1 MTAPVFV
8 DTNVLVYARDL
19 REKVKQPVA
28 ALWIAHLWRD
38 RAGRT
43 STQVLSEYYVT
54 VTRKLRPGM
63 AAAQAWDEVNA
74 FLSWHPQPVDATLLQ
89 RAYQIEQRYRLSWWD
104 SAVVGA
110 AQLQD
115 CALLLT
121 EDLQDGAVFGSVTVR
136 SPFTLA
142 AEDPRATYRL
152 PPAESTHRP
161 RGRPARKITS
171 ASRRPSFTTT
181 LVDEGI

>member
-1 MTAPVFV
+1 MSAPVFV

-19 REKVKQPVA
+19 REKAKQPVA
-28 ALWIAHLWRD
+28 ALWIAQLWRD
-38 RAGRT
+38 RTGRT
-43 STQVLSEYYVT
+43 STQVLSEFYVT
-54 VTRKLRPGM
+54 VTRKLKPGM
-63 AAAQAWDEVNA
+63 PAAQAWDEVNA
-74 FLSWHPQPVDATLLQ
+74 LLSWHPQAVDAALLQ

-142 AEDPRATYRL
+142 AEDPRAIYRL
-152 PPAESTHRP
+152 PPPESPHRP
-161 RGRPARKITS
+161 RGRPARKT
-171 ASRRPSFTTT
+171 P
-181 LVDEGI
+181 

>member
-19 REKVKQPVA
+19 REKAKQAVA
-28 ALWIAHLWRD
+28 AQWIAQLWRD
-38 RAGRT
+38 RIGRT
-43 STQVLSEYYVT
+43 SMQVLSEFYVT
-54 VTRKLRPGM
+54 VTRKLKPGM
-63 AAAQAWDEVNA
+63 PPAQAWDEVNA
-74 FLSWHPQPVDATLLQ
+74 FLTWQPQAVDAALLQ
-89 RAYQIEQRYRLSWWD
+89 RAYQIEQRYRLGWWD

-136 SPFTLA
+136 SPFTLS
-142 AEDPRATYRL
+142 AEDPRAIYRA
-152 PPAESTHRP
+152 PPAEITHRP
-161 RGRPARKITS
+161 RGRPARKI
-171 ASRRPSFTTT
+171 R
-181 LVDEGI
+181 

>member
-1 MTAPVFV
+1 MSAPVFV

-19 REKVKQPVA
+19 REKAKQPVA
-28 ALWIAHLWRD
+28 AQWIAQLWRD
-38 RAGRT
+38 RTGRIG
-43 STQVLSEYYVT
+43 TQVLSEFYVT
-54 VTRKLRPGM
+54 VTRKLKPGM
-63 AAAQAWDEVNA
+63 PPAQAWDEVNA
-74 FLSWHPQPVDATLLQ
+74 FLSWHPQAVDAALLR

-142 AEDPRATYRL
+142 AEDPRAIYRL
-152 PPAESTHRP
+152 LPPENAHRA
-161 RGRPARKITS
+161 RGRPARKM
-171 ASRRPSFTTT
+171 R
-181 LVDEGI
+181 

>member
-1 MTAPVFV
+1 MIAPVFV

-19 REKVKQPVA
+19 REKAKQPVA
-28 ALWIAHLWRD
+28 AQWIAHLWRD
-38 RAGRT
+38 RTGRT

-54 VTRKLRPGM
+54 VTRKLKPGM
-63 AAAQAWDEVNA
+63 PPAQAWEEVNA
-74 FLSWHPQPVDATLLQ
+74 FLTWHPHPVDAALLQ
-89 RAYQIEQRYRLSWWD
+89 RAYQVEQRYRLSWWD

-142 AEDPRATYRL
+142 VEDPRAVYHIL
-152 PPAESTHRP
+152 PTENAHRP
-161 RGRPARKITS
+161 RGRPVRTS
-171 ASRRPSFTTT
+171 R
-181 LVDEGI
+181 

>member
-1 MTAPVFV
+1 MSAPVFV

-19 REKVKQPVA
+19 REKAKQPVA
-28 ALWIAHLWRD
+28 AQWIAQLWRD
-38 RAGRT
+38 RTGRT
-43 STQVLSEYYVT
+43 STQVLSEFYVT
-54 VTRKLRPGM
+54 VTRKLKPGM
-63 AAAQAWDEVNA
+63 PAAQAWDEVNA
-74 FLSWHPQPVDATLLQ
+74 FLSWHPQAVDAALLQ

-142 AEDPRATYRL
+142 AEDPRAIYRL
-152 PPAESTHRP
+152 PPPENAHRP
-161 RGRPARKITS
+161 RGRPV
-171 ASRRPSFTTT
+171 RR
-181 LVDEGI
+181 VR

>member
-1 MTAPVFV
+1 MSAPVFV

-19 REKVKQPVA
+19 REKAKQPVA
-28 ALWIAHLWRD
+28 ALWIAQLWRD
-38 RAGRT
+38 RTGRI
-43 STQVLSEYYVT
+43 STQVLSEFYVT
-54 VTRKLRPGM
+54 VTRKLKPGM
-63 AAAQAWDEVNA
+63 PAAQAWDEVNA
-74 FLSWHPQPVDATLLQ
+74 FLSWHPQSVDAALLQ

-121 EDLQDGAVFGSVTVR
+121 EDLQDGAVFGGVTVR

-142 AEDPRATYRL
+142 AEDSRAIYRL
-152 PPAESTHRP
+152 PPPENAHRP
-161 RGRPARKITS
+161 RGRPV
-171 ASRRPSFTTT
+171 RR
-181 LVDEGI
+181 IR

>member
-19 REKVKQPVA
+19 REKAKQAVA
-28 ALWIAHLWRD
+28 ARWIGQLWRD

-43 STQVLSEYYVT
+43 SMQVLSEFYVT
-54 VTRKLRPGM
+54 VTRKLKPGM
-63 AAAQAWDEVNA
+63 LAAQAWDEVNA
-74 FLSWHPQPVDATLLQ
+74 FLTWHPQAVDAVLLQ

-104 SAVVGA
+104 SAVIGA

-142 AEDPRATYRL
+142 AEDSRAIYRL
-152 PPAESTHRP
+152 PAAEATHRP
-161 RGRPARKITS
+161 RGRPARKN
-171 ASRRPSFTTT
+171 R
-181 LVDEGI
+181 

>member
-54 VTRKLRPGM
+54 VTRKLKPGM
-63 AAAQAWDEVNA
+63 DPAQAWDEVNA
-74 FLSWHPQPVDATLLQ
+74 FLSWHPQPVDGTLLQ

-115 CALLLT
+115 CALLLS
-121 EDLQDGAVFGSVTVR
+121 EDLHDGAVFGSVTVR

-161 RGRPARKITS
+161 RGRPARKK
-171 ASRRPSFTTT
+171 
-181 LVDEGI
+181 

>member
-1 MTAPVFV
+1 MSAPVFV

-19 REKVKQPVA
+19 REKAKQPVA
-28 ALWIAHLWRD
+28 AQWIAQLWR
-38 RAGRT
+38 GRT
-43 STQVLSEYYVT
+43 GRISTQGPSQFSLT
-54 VTRKLRPGM
+54 VTRKLKPGM
-63 AAAQAWDEVNA
+63 PPAQAWDEVNA
-74 FLSWHPQPVDATLLQ
+74 FLSWHPQAVDAALLR

-142 AEDPRATYRL
+142 AEDPRAIYRL
-152 PPAESTHRP
+152 LPPENAHRA
-161 RGRPARKITS
+161 RGRPARKM
-171 ASRRPSFTTT
+171 R
-181 LVDEGI
+181 